1 MTDEELGHK
10 IVPAHLSIGYSVA
23 DYALIG
29 KNVRELLAGDVK
41 SVATR
46 EEVRV
51 FFRDKTYG
59 WTRYELASESLAID
73 VILAALSHFAP
84 PAAPING
91 MTVVDLHKFIMND
104 PGVHDAMRCGSHNT
118 FGLAC
123 AHVAHRLAQPGAEDK
138 DREERAA
145 CWRFYAAVEPTY
157 RDEKHCWE
165 HQSELDKE
173 RWRAHV
179 ANARREG

>member
-1 MTDEELGHK
+1 MEEDYTLVK
-10 IVPAHLSIGYSVA
+10 ELRSVWQSPPFPTLA
-23 DYALIG
+23 DLLRVARRA
-29 KNVRELLAGDVK
+29 RELLAK
-41 SVATR
+41 PVATR
-46 EEVRV
+46 EAAVAWLRANHPECMAN
-51 FFRDKTYG
+51 YP
-59 WTRYELASESLAID
+59 D